1 MYKISNDIYNSINS
15 TVNVKEVSCDM
26 CNQILEKIIEL
37 YVDNEKKELWL
48 WDKLN
53 NYEALSDSR
62 GWTYIQNFVLDENCI
77 MFFNQDEEKKM
88 FIISNGKDLQ
98 YVLSETSG
106 FEFYIT
112 DINCSYLICF
122 NHHDI
127 LYGCGKAKKWI
138 AGLKKHYRK

>member
-62 GWTYIQNFVLDENCI
+62 GWTYIQNFVSNRKCI
-77 MFFNQDEEKKM
+77 IFFNQNEETKM
-88 FIISNGKDLQ
+88 FSINNGKDLH
-98 YVLSETSG
+98 YILSETCG
-106 FEFYIT
+106 YEFYIT
-112 DINCSYLICF
+112 DEECTYLICF
-122 NHHDI
+122 NHHNI
-127 LYGCGKAKKWI
+127 LYGCGNAIEWI
-138 AGLKKHYRK
+138 ETLK